1 MKTLLGLL
9 LFIVL
14 INDVGFEG
22 QKNNTGDLITS
33 KKNMKTINEIHLKY
47 VDDLTLAEAINLPAS
62 LVEVPDRPQPDNYH
76 ARTGHVLQ
84 VGKSRVLEQLKETQK
99 YSKANDMII
108 NQKKTKLMIFNP
120 CTSKDFMPDFKLDDN
135 DLEVVEEVRL
145 LGLIIRS
152 DMKWHSNTDNMV
164 TRANKKLWML
174 RRLKSLGAENEDLV
188 DVYIKQVRC
197 LLELAAP
204 AWQGAITQAERLDI
218 ERIQKSALYIIL
230 AEEYESYK
238 LALKKLDLDDLESR
252 RYKLCLK
259 FGKKGREA

>member
-1 MKTLLGLL
+1 MIVRYKGKLSGMKSLPGGGPQWTLLGLL

-33 KKNMKTINEIHLKY
+33 KKNMKTMNEIHLKY

-120 CTSKDFMPDFKLDDN
+120 
-135 DLEVVEEVRL
+135 
-145 LGLIIRS
+145 
-152 DMKWHSNTDNMV
+152 WH
-164 TRANKKLWML
+164 
-174 RRLKSLGAENEDLV
+174 
-188 DVYIKQVRC
+188 
-197 LLELAAP
+197 
-204 AWQGAITQAERLDI
+204 
-218 ERIQKSALYIIL
+218 
-230 AEEYESYK
+230 
-238 LALKKLDLDDLESR
+238 
-252 RYKLCLK
+252 
-259 FGKKGREA
+259 